1 MQGRR
6 VRGRRYPWGIVDIEN
21 PDHCDFVRLRSLL
34 VSQLEN
40 LKQKT
45 HRRFYATYKAGF
57 RTDDKIKLFK
67 SSEVLVKSGSMPN
80 LKIF

>member
-1 MQGRR
+1 M
-6 VRGRRYPWGIVDIEN
+6 RGRRYPWGIVDIEN

-45 HRRFYATYKAGF
+45 HRQFYAAFKAGF
-57 RTDDKIKLFK
+57 RTDEKHQLIK
-67 SSEVLVKSGSMPN
+67 SREVWSKCGSMPN
-80 LKIF
+80 LKFL